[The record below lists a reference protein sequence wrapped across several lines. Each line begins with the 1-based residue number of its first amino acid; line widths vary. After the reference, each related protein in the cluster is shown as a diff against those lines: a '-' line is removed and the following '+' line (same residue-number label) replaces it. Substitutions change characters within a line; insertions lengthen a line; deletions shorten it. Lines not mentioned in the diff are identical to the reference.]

1 MKNSDFKF
9 DDKKRFL
16 KSVVDKIIVK
26 SDDKIE
32 YELTI
37 KFKLPYVNDKLIY
50 NDNNDKSKGY
60 ILKNGS
66 YSKKLRVSSFKKSKV
81 DGG

>member
-1 MKNSDFKF
+1 MDQ
-9 DDKKRFL
+9 
-16 KSVVDKIIVK
+16 IIVK

-32 YELTI
+32 HELTI

-66 YSKKLRVSSFKKSKV
+66 YSKKLRIISLKKIKLME
-81 DGG
+81 DNWLCCNG

>member
-9 DDKKRFL
+9 DDK
-16 KSVVDKIIVK
+16 
-26 SDDKIE
+26 IE
-32 YELTI
+32 HELTI

>member
-9 DDKKRFL
+9 DDK
-16 KSVVDKIIVK
+16 
-26 SDDKIE
+26 IE
-32 YELTI
+32 HELTI

-50 NDNNDKSKGY
+50 NDNNDNNDKSKGY